1 MKFIPRMLCL
11 FLAMHAAAGT
21 CTASYEVG
29 LAFNYRSDDAIFPKM
44 RECFLEEYRKV
55 TSFIETRQLSW
66 KFAEDVKA
74 ELERL
79 EHISF
84 AGGRA
89 KAKEQLDKWLNSD
102 WAKKWWTGEPDL

>member
-1 MKFIPRMLCL
+1 MLWL
-11 FLAMHAAAGT
+11 VRRVTVEFKDNPAA
-21 CTASYEVG
+21 
-29 LAFNYRSDDAIFPKM
+29 
-44 RECFLEEYRKV
+44 
-55 TSFIETRQLSW
+55 W

-79 EHISF
+79 ERISF